1 MARASLAA
9 RGGRVGRRAARA
21 LAAAAGAAALVFLLA
36 AAPILVAAK
45 DGMPVLAPKA
55 LFEALAGWVRGL
67 SDGESFRYVVGTT
80 SWSLLEE
87 APLFLAVSFANL
99 AVPGAAGVF
108 LGALAGTVLRPRRR
122 GWQDRAVDAFAA
134 TPDFIVALAAQAV
147 AIGILA
153 PLGLR
158 IRIGPGRA
166 GLSLLGLAV
175 MGIYPF
181 CFAYRAAARASRSVE
196 GSDYV
201 AYARSKG
208 LSEREILRRHVGAA
222 VVPALA
228 NELPTILSFMQGTLF
243 IVEYLFGLPGV
254 ARFLFSAAFSGR
266 RRGFYEVYQYDLGVF
281 VLAGLGLAYALVY
294 AFVRLALALARKA
307 LAHE

>member
-1 MARASLAA
+1 MSSSGRAGRIGA
-9 RGGRVGRRAARA
+9 RGARA

-36 AAPILVAAK
+36 GVPILVTAK

-55 LFEALAGWVRGL
+55 LLEAMAGWARGL
-67 SDGESFRYVVGTT
+67 SDGSSFRYEIGST

-122 GWQDRAVDAFAA
+122 GWPDRAVDALAA
-134 TPDFIVALAAQAV
+134 TPDFIVALAAQVV
-147 AIGILA
+147 AIGLLA
-153 PLGLR
+153 PLGFR
-158 IRIGPGRA
+158 IRIGPGRS

-181 CFAYRAAARASRSVE
+181 CFAYRAAARASRAVE

-201 AYARSKG
+201 AYARAKG
-208 LSEREILRRHVGAA
+208 LPEREILRRHVGAA
-222 VVPALA
+222 VAPALA

-243 IVEYLFGLPGV
+243 IVEHLFGLPGV

-266 RRGFYEVYQYDLGVF
+266 RRGFYEVYQYDLGLF